1 MIRNNVMDNTT
12 IALDALKK
20 TITRVAALSEANW
33 ELFTSY
39 LIVEDIKKR
48 KFLLKEGDFCN
59 AVYFI
64 QKGYCRLFKNNEDR
78 EVNLNFYFENE
89 FVTNIKS
96 YQNKTR
102 SDYSIQAGED
112 MAVIK
117 IIKSKV
123 MENLGNSSMEFEIF
137 ARKMLEHITVQQQ
150 DHAEL
155 FKLFSPAERYQFI
168 EKNRPEILQRIPLI
182 HVASFLG
189 VTRETLTRIR
199 KKEIEKMRKKSH

>member
-1 MIRNNVMDNTT
+1 MDNTT
-12 IALDALKK
+12 ISLDALKK
-20 TITRVAALSEANW
+20 IITGVATLSEANW

-39 LIVEDIKKR
+39 LTIEEIKKR

-59 AVYFI
+59 EAYFI

-102 SDYSIQAGED
+102 SDYSVQAGED
-112 MAVIK
+112 MTAIK
-117 IIKSKV
+117 IIKNKV
-123 MENLGNSSMEFEIF
+123 MGNLANSSMEFEIF

-168 EKNRPEILQRIPLI
+168 ANNRPEILQRIPLI

-199 KKEIEKMRKKSH
+199 KKEMEKMRKKSH